1 MELRKRLSKKC
12 WGNFDMVSM
21 KDIAEKCGVSIASV
35 SKALNNHSDIGE
47 ETRKR
52 ILQVSEEMG
61 YFPNSAARMLKT
73 KRSNNIGV
81 LFIDKMNSGL
91 AHEYFSSVLENLKSE
106 AEKRGYDITFIS
118 RNIGQKKMTYLEHC
132 MYRNYDGVVI
142 ASVDF
147 NDPMVL
153 ELIAS
158 ELPVVTI
165 DHVFNGKTAILSDNV
180 KSVEE
185 LVTYIHKRGHRKIA
199 FIHGEDTAVT
209 RKRLGS
215 FYKTCMELGVEVP
228 DEYVRA
234 SYYHDTKTAGKVTR
248 ELLESEKPPTCIM
261 FPDDFSFIGGMNVIE
276 EKGLRI
282 PEDISVAGFDG
293 ILLSQ
298 MLRPKLTTLKQDSE
312 MIGRE
317 AARQLINWIENPKL
331 NIATQI
337 LISGKLLEGQT
348 VKELG
353 NKQL

>member
-1 MELRKRLSKKC
+1 MESGVQLL
-12 WGNFDMVSM
+12 VSL
-21 KDIAEKCGVSIASV
+21 KDIAEKCNVSIATV
-35 SKALNNHSDIGE
+35 SKSLNDQSDIGKQTKE
-47 ETRKR
+47 R
-52 ILQVSEEMG
+52 IKLVAAEMG
-61 YFPNSAARMLKT
+61 YLPNSAARMLKT
-73 KRSNNIGV
+73 KRSHNIGV

-106 AEKRGYDITFIS
+106 AEKSGYDITFIS

-132 MYRNYDGVVI
+132 RYRNYDGVVI

-147 NDPMVL
+147 DDSMVL

-165 DHVFNGKTAILSDNV
+165 DHVFNGKTSILSDNA

-185 LVTYIHKRGHRKIA
+185 LVTYIYKRGHRKIA
-199 FIHGEDTAVT
+199 FIHGEDTSVT
-209 RKRLGS
+209 RKRLAS
-215 FYKTCMELGVEVP
+215 FYKMCMRLGIEVP
-228 DEYVRA
+228 EEYVKP
-234 SYYHDTKTAGKVTR
+234 SFYHDTKTAGKATR
-248 ELLESEKPPTCIM
+248 QLLESHNPPTCIM

-282 PEDISVAGFDG
+282 PEDISVVGFDG

-317 AARQLINWIENPKL
+317 AARQLIDWIESPKL

-337 LISGKLLEGQT
+337 LVSGKLLEGQT

-353 NKQL
+353 KKQS